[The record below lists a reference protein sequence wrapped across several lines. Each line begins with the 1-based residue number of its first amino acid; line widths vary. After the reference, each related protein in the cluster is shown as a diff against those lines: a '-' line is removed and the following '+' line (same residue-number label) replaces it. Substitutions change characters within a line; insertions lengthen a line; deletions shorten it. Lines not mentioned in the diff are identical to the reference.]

1 MLAFMPVPMDAP
13 LPPPLAPAFKDRYAG
28 LVVFG
33 VFAIL
38 IGAACALFVPLIF
51 FGQMMAARRL
61 GTEFEASNA
70 LVPAAIYCLLAVTL
84 ITLGIGSIRAR
95 RWARALL
102 LCLGW
107 IGLAIGL
114 VAMPAVWVAMNSL
127 DETMR
132 AQNQIVPPASLALIK
147 FITLGTSF
155 VIYIVMPLVTVL
167 FYRGANV
174 KRTCE
179 VRDPVERWTDR
190 CPLPVLALCVLKAWS
205 LVILLFILPVYGHV
219 FPVFGTLVEGWPSRL
234 LWIGVMAFLVYT
246 IRGFYHLQLRA
257 WWVYAVGS
265 VVIWVSGVVT
275 IQRVGLVG
283 MYRSMG
289 LPERQIEIAAKS
301 PLLQG
306 NAFIWLSL
314 VSVAIWYGYLL
325 FTRRFFRAATGRP
338 AAA

>member
-1 MLAFMPVPMDAP
+1 MPVAMDAP

-38 IGAACALFVPLIF
+38 IGSACALFVPLIF
-51 FGQMMAARRL
+51 FGQVMTARRA
-61 GTEFEASNA
+61 GTELDVFSAIVA
-70 LVPAAIYCLLAVTL
+70 AAIYGLLAATL

-102 LCLGW
+102 LCLGG

-114 VAMPAVWVAMNSL
+114 LTVPVVFVAMNSL

-132 AQNQIVPPASLALIK
+132 AQHQIVPPASLALIK
-147 FITLGTSF
+147 AITLVSSV

-179 VRDPVERWTDR
+179 IRDPVERWTDR
-190 CPLPVLALCVLKAWS
+190 CPLPVLALCMLKAWS
-205 LVILLFILPVYGHV
+205 LVIVAFILPTYGRVY
-219 FPVFGTLVEGWPSRL
+219 PVFGTLVEGWPARL
-234 LWIGVMAFLVYT
+234 LWIGVMAFLAYA
-246 IRGFYHLQLRA
+246 IRGFYRLELRA
-257 WWVYAVGS
+257 WWVYTVGS
-265 VVIWVSGVVT
+265 LVLGLS
-275 IQRVGLVG
+275 GLVTFQRLG
-283 MYRSMG
+283 LVEMYRRMG
-289 LPERQIEIAAKS
+289 MPEQQVELAAKS

-306 NAFIWLSL
+306 NTLLWLSL
-314 VSVAIWYGYLL
+314 GSVAVWYAYLL
-325 FTRRFFRAATGRP
+325 FVRRFFRPATGRP
-338 AAA
+338 AAAGG